1 MTDHVSGAGFIAS
14 SPSQIEVNEIIN
26 KVDNGTR
33 SINFTEFCQIL
44 VEKNTEADRENEYK
58 VRYIITS
65 LWKPK
70 IVNRNVSGFLV
81 KTRRAAF
88 PRMNSSLSSRTFHI
102 KFE

>member
-14 SPSQIEVNEIIN
+14 SQIEVNEIIN

-70 IVNRNVSGFLV
+70 IVNRNVSGF
-81 KTRRAAF
+81 
-88 PRMNSSLSSRTFHI
+88 
-102 KFE
+102 